1 MKTKEPKMLVDISNV
16 KTVTLAEVAEY
27 TSEMLEKQITKSGV
41 YRILSG
47 SRGCIEEVEYI
58 GDLDTKQIRLM
69 TKLQCVEHLLNDDA
83 NDDDR
88 KETAEYV
95 DEFYGFDVEEDYVQ
109 FGFTEE
115 EFDWYFKVTV

>member
-1 MKTKEPKMLVDISNV
+1 MLVDISNV
-16 KTVTLAEVAEY
+16 KTVTIAEVMEY
-27 TSEMLEKQITKSGV
+27 TYGVDYTKDITKSGV

-58 GDLDTKQIRLM
+58 GDLETKQIKLM
-69 TKLQCVEHLLNDDA
+69 TVEQCVDYILVDERE
-83 NDDDR
+83 R
-88 KETAEYV
+88 KETTEYV
-95 DEFYGFDVEEDYVQ
+95 SEFYGYEVEKDYVQ